1 MIIIKQYGKR
11 RNITRE
17 EIKKIL
23 PVIKDFDKKTG
34 KKPLSIIKIME
45 EFAEGKTIQFKID
58 KGEWI
63 DLETP
68 TFLGNVRDY
77 RIKPE

>member
-1 MIIIKQYGKR
+1 M
-11 RNITRE
+11 TRE

-23 PVIKDFDKKTG
+23 PIIKDFDKRIG

-45 EFAEGKTIQFKID
+45 AFAEGKTIQFKID
-58 KGEWI
+58 KGEWK

-68 TFLGNVRDY
+68 TFLGNTRDY

>member
-1 MIIIKQYGKR
+1 M
-11 RNITRE
+11 TRE

-23 PVIKDFDKKTG
+23 PAIKDFDKRTG

-45 EFAEGKTIQFKID
+45 AFAEGKTIQFKID
-58 KGEWI
+58 KGEWR
-63 DLETP
+63 DLENP
-68 TFLGNVRDY
+68 TFLGNARDY

>member
-1 MIIIKQYGKR
+1 M
-11 RNITRE
+11 TRE

-23 PVIKDFDKKTG
+23 PIIKDFDKRTG

-45 EFAEGKTIQFKID
+45 AFAEGKTIQFKID

-63 DLETP
+63 NLETP
-68 TFLGNVRDY
+68 TFLGSARDY
-77 RIKPE
+77 RVKPE

>member
-1 MIIIKQYGKR
+1 MITIKQYGKR
-11 RNITRE
+11 RNMTRE

-23 PVIKDFDKKTG
+23 PAIKDFDKK
-34 KKPLSIIKIME
+34 K
-45 EFAEGKTIQFKID
+45 GKTIQFKID
-58 KGEWI
+58 KGEWR

-68 TFLGNVRDY
+68 TFLGNARDY